1 MDRPRRSLAGPK
13 KAALRGTAPDE
24 RHLSD
29 ERLVRNAAERERR
42 LVEHARQG
50 DESAIEALY
59 RQYYDHIY
67 RYVFYRVGS
76 PAAAE
81 DLSSQVFLAMVRG
94 LPRFEWQG
102 RPFVAWLYAI
112 AQKQVAY
119 YLRRHARQND
129 VDLEQ
134 AAELVAD
141 TAGPEAGVEERE
153 QRVAL
158 ARALAQLPETQRE
171 VIIMRYVMSL
181 SLAETAA
188 ALNRS
193 EGAVKQLQLR
203 GLASLRGILTG
214 MEWTG

>member
-134 AAELVAD
+134 AAGLVAD